1 MTESYCGKSCDS
13 CTWRADLRCE
23 GCQTGPGRPVSGD
36 CAIAAC
42 CRGKGHE
49 TCATCGFLTGCPT
62 RMGRENTPA
71 LRQSQRDREAERKKQ
86 LDENAPVLGK
96 WLWVLFWLFIP
107 SELGALMTND
117 SVIQVFPALELPGY
131 LITVAVGLA
140 YALVLWRLTAVG
152 RRYRIAAVC
161 ALATMGSGLLTLAGF
176 SQESAAWWLLSLPL
190 MAVELVGVYQEF
202 NAHAEALDGVDDELA
217 EKWRT
222 LWKWNI
228 GLLGALFCCLFLV
241 LVSGLLGALVLI
253 AVSIAIVV
261 VAVLKLVYLYRTA
274 QVFRRYAAQKME
286 ECA

>member
-1 MTESYCGKSCDS
+1 
-13 CTWRADLRCE
+13 
-23 GCQTGPGRPVSGD
+23 
-36 CAIAAC
+36 
-42 CRGKGHE
+42 
-49 TCATCGFLTGCPT
+49 
-62 RMGRENTPA
+62 MGRENNPA

-217 EKWRT
+217 EKWRK